1 MSTYKLLAACL
12 GTAGYTTSAHEIS
25 CPLVLHP
32 YHTEYIDSNS
42 LQNISDM
49 NRQCAI
55 CQKTTREK
63 NDMLQGLENKKLKN
77 ENNLFHTI
85 LV

>member
-1 MSTYKLLAACL
+1 MTLKEAIKKHVARFKGQVDAMRENKLLAACL

-42 LQNISDM
+42 L
-49 NRQCAI
+49 
-55 CQKTTREK
+55 
-63 NDMLQGLENKKLKN
+63 
-77 ENNLFHTI
+77 FHTI

>member
-49 NRQCAI
+49 NRQCATR
-55 CQKTTREK
+55 QKTAREK
-63 NDMLQGLENKKLKN
+63 YRLQGLENKKLKI
-77 ENNLFHTI
+77 EE
-85 LV
+85 